1 MRKKIRQWIKL
12 GLLGFVLVVL
22 PAMNGCAKRPSAE
35 EMKQLQEAKKAAE
48 AAEAKLAGLKSEKLR
63 LENEIKTTEEA
74 IKNCEQQK
82 VTLQDQIDA
91 LEKGKK

>member
-1 MRKKIRQWIKL
+1 MRKKIRQWINL

-22 PAMNGCAKRPSAE
+22 PAMNGCTKRPSAE

-48 AAEAKLAGLKSEKLR
+48 AAEAKLASLKSEKLR
-63 LENEIKTTEEA
+63 LENEITTTEEA

-82 VTLQDQIDA
+82 VNLQDQIDA